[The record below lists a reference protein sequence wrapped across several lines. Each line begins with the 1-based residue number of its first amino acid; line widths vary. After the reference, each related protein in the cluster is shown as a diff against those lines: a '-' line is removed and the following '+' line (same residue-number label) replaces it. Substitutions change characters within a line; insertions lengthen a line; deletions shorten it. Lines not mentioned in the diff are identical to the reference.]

1 MNKILVFAIAVAAA
15 LSSACTTEQ
24 ISRNVYEGIRV
35 HNESLESTPME
46 KMKGRTMSYDEYEKE
61 RRRYQDSHADPR

>member
-1 MNKILVFAIAVAAA
+1 MNRIPALVIATVAAA
-15 LSSACTTEQ
+15 LFSACTTE

-46 KMKGRTMSYDEYEKE
+46 RMKGKAMSYDEYEKE
-61 RRRYQDSHADPR
+61 RQRNAYGGK